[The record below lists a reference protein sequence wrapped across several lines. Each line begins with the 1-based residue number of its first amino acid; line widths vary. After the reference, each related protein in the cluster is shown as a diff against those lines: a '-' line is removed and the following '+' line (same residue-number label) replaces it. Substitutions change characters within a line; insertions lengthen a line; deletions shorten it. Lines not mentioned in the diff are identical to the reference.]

1 MMGPKVVMVAP
12 PAIACRNPRQMAYG
26 GVERDAWRFARLLA
40 ALGCEIV
47 PVASSDSS
55 FGPGI
60 TARGLYSE
68 QSWCLENRTPTT
80 YAEDVPALLEAYAR
94 HTGKVAEHEEP
105 DALLLLGPS
114 PQVLR
119 AIIDATRPPVQRV
132 IVLLCN
138 GADDNHHLVPLLES
152 EPDVKVLCLSEAQR
166 SSFGALANRIE
177 VVTNGI
183 PVAAVPFSPDP
194 AASRYRLTRSRAL
207 GNIRLRPQRPLIGQI
222 DYFHPNKAM
231 LITLE
236 IFRSS
241 GMSRTHDLVLAG
253 GIGRQLPSRQPP
265 HEGERYLSQMRA
277 LIKMNDL
284 SGSVQILGALPG
296 WQVAA
301 LYGCMDIAVSP
312 VRLEHRGL
320 WPHPP
325 GILDPESYGQG
336 RSIANSAGT
345 PVLMSEKYD
354 ASFTPDTH
362 RELRFQDTADG
373 SHRLRHLASTP
384 GLRQEIRSFAERRDA
399 MIPGLARYARL
410 IGERAEQSR
419 GIRFD
424 PPRQA
429 LEHAVTRLVSLEVKD
444 SAGEHG
450 NAAD

>member
-1 MMGPKVVMVAP
+1 MMGPKVVVVAP
-12 PAIACRNPRQMAYG
+12 PAVACVNPRHMAYG
-26 GVERDAWRFARLLA
+26 GVERDAWRLARLLA
-40 ALGCEIV
+40 AVGCEIV

-60 TARGLYSE
+60 TMRGLCYE
-68 QSWCLENRTPTT
+68 QAWCAENRTPTA
-80 YAEDVPALLEAYAR
+80 YAEDAPALLESYAR
-94 HTGKVAEHEEP
+94 HAGKVAEREEP

-119 AIIDATRPPVQRV
+119 AIIDATRPAVQRV

-138 GADDNHHLVPLLES
+138 GPGDNLPVIPLLES

-207 GNIRLRPQRPLIGQI
+207 GGVRLRPQRPLIGQI

-241 GMSRTHDLVLAG
+241 GMWRTHDLLLAG
-253 GIGRQLPSRQPP
+253 GMGWQLPSRELP
-265 HEGERYLSQMRA
+265 HEGERYLSQMRTF
-277 LIKMNDL
+277 IEKNDL
-284 SGSVQILGALPG
+284 AGTVQILGALPG
-296 WQVAA
+296 WQVAT
-301 LYGCMDIAVSP
+301 LYGCMDLAVSP
-312 VRLEHRGL
+312 VRLEHREL
-320 WPHPP
+320 WPYPP
-325 GILDPESYGQG
+325 GVLDPESYGQG
-336 RSIANSAGT
+336 RAIANSAGT
-345 PVLMSEKYD
+345 AVLMSGKYD
-354 ASFTPDTH
+354 TFFTPDTH
-362 RELRFQDTADG
+362 PELRFQDTADG
-373 SHRLRHLASTP
+373 SRRLRHLASTP
-384 GLRQEIRSFAERRDA
+384 GLRQEMRSFAERRDV
-399 MIPGLARYARL
+399 MMPGLARYVRL

-424 PPRQA
+424 PPPEA
-429 LEHAVTRLVSLEVKD
+429 LEHAVTQLVSLERQ
-444 SAGEHG
+444 GFRR
-450 NAAD
+450 